1 MKSDLFSQEECQ
13 KITILMGEDR
23 TRDEAIT
30 LLIEHAWDLNE
41 ALDSQMHECPICLR
55 QVPRLETFPCNH
67 GVCTICS
74 QDMRSEGHHQCPL
87 CRRDIPPPP
96 AATPPQ
102 ETNSTRQHVRWD
114 GYVVTDAPGG
124 KEHLIGFHR
133 VTWAVLRSRLP
144 LPATG
149 LGGTGFM
156 ARYCKTKTF
165 AVKIWTDAGREGTP
179 PRVCVDHITPT
190 TGT

>member
-102 ETNSTRQHVRWD
+102 ETNSTRQYVRWD
-114 GYVVTDAPGG
+114 GYGVTDAPGG

-133 VTWAVLRSRLP
+133 VTWAVLRSRLA

-149 LGGTGFM
+149 LGALAFTRDI
-156 ARYCKTKTF
+156 AKQRLLQ
-165 AVKIWTDAGREGTP
+165 W
-179 PRVCVDHITPT
+179 
-190 TGT
+190 

>member
-1 MKSDLFSQEECQ
+1 MGSQRGPGFADARVSHLFTPSS
-13 KITILMGEDR
+13 T
-23 TRDEAIT
+23 TRDVPVQPRGMHN
-30 LLIEHAWDLNE
+30 LLTGYAFRGASPVPVMPARHSTAPCRDPSTGDKFDQTTC
-41 ALDSQMHECPICLR
+41 ALGRLRCHGCP
-55 QVPRLETFPCNH
+55 
-67 GVCTICS
+67 
-74 QDMRSEGHHQCPL
+74 
-87 CRRDIPPPP
+87 
-96 AATPPQ
+96 
-102 ETNSTRQHVRWD
+102 
-114 GYVVTDAPGG
+114 PGG

-156 ARYCKTKTF
+156 AKYCKTKTF